1 MRLSATLGHTAAGTT
16 MLAALLTPFLL
27 YGLFSKGFVAL
38 GLHVD
43 EIYSGGAKVR
53 SIHHDAYTIDVH
65 TPVYPRLLQSEKPFI
80 QLDWA
85 PISALPPHVSDSVD
99 VDGDGQPDV
108 RVSFDV
114 PNDAK
119 ALLHVDVEPLNPR
132 YSAMRNVG
140 KEKFSRLIVRVDNRI
155 IVRLPAPNP

>member
-27 YGLFSKGFVAL
+27 YGLFSNGFVAL

-53 SIHHDAYTIDVH
+53 SIHHDAYTISVH
-65 TPVYPRLLQSEKPFI
+65 APVYPRLLQSEKPFI
-80 QLDWA
+80 QLDWE
-85 PISALPPHVSDSVD
+85 PVSALPQHVSDSVD

-114 PNDAK
+114 PRDAK
-119 ALLHVDVEPLNPR
+119 APCMWMWNRSTRATPLCE
-132 YSAMRNVG
+132 M
-140 KEKFSRLIVRVDNRI
+140 
-155 IVRLPAPNP
+155 